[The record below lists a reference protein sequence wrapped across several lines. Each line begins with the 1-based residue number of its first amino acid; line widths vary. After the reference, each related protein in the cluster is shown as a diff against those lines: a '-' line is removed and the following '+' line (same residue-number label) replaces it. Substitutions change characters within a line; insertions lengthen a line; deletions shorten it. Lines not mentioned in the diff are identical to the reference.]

1 MFNKYKEKVIEHQR
15 MVFNKQLNLIT
26 RELGAK
32 GFMVLHDPSGHD
44 YNNDFVVVIKI
55 KDFMAT
61 GDRER
66 PYLSSEIERDTHN
79 IPVNEELIGNIFLNG
94 KVNEK
99 NIHMD
104 IFVTLFKG
112 VLKYYT
118 EIGEPISLQEIL
130 LKLKEI
136 LEKIT

>member
-1 MFNKYKEKVIEHQR
+1 MFNKYKEKIIEHQR
-15 MVFNKQLNLIT
+15 TVFNKQLNLIT
-26 RELGAK
+26 RELRAK

-44 YNNDFVVVIKI
+44 YNNEFVVVIKI
-55 KDFMAT
+55 KDIMAT

-79 IPVNEELIGNIFLNG
+79 IPVNKELIGNIFLNG
-94 KVNEK
+94 KVNDK
-99 NIHMD
+99 NIHMN
-104 IFVTLFKG
+104 IFVTLEKG

-118 EIGEPISLQEIL
+118 EIGEPIPLRVIL
-130 LKLKEI
+130 EKMTEV